1 MRALL
6 FSLALLG
13 TSLFATSPLPHAEA
27 TAKPATVQADTG
39 PNASLEPDE
48 QPGIAVPPPDPAEVE
63 RKLHAP
69 VPRVA
74 RPPLTGYFRAPD
86 APRVLPVG
94 RRPYDTQEIT
104 PPEGFGL
111 VDDQGV
117 RMFRVKGS
125 STLYDHPVAQGR
137 YAVENLNSYRLT
149 GNPAYLHIAIK
160 NAQRLVDRRVLSD
173 GAWYFPYA
181 FDFAPLG
188 DASEILR
195 APWYSGMAQ
204 GRALSVFVRL
214 YEVTGDPRWRTA
226 ADAAFT
232 SLVQAPS
239 GGLPYGS
246 FVDSGRHVWLET
258 YPRFPAANGEKVL
271 NGHVASLW
279 GVLDYWMLTRSAL
292 ALQLA
297 KGAIATVKATAPAT
311 NGFRRVGGSSIYSLR
326 HRTLANSYHQ
336 THVEQFLQLWQ
347 FTDDTLF
354 ITTANS
360 YRGDYP
366 KPATSGTMRATPRT
380 STIYQVNS
388 AMRVVR
394 TSRVHFGRITH
405 APADH
410 RQRITGGPIALHVSK
425 GPYTNWWFPEAY
437 GTTWLLG
444 ATDTHGYA
452 PDAHVRIAPG
462 TYTAYRLDTTGD
474 IAGGKSVTFHSA
486 SGAPTAVSGVVQ
498 GRQAYYIAAGTYAG
512 YWLPMVRGISIT
524 A

>member
-6 FSLALLG
+6 LSLALIG
-13 TSLFATSPLPHAEA
+13 TTLCITPPPQQAED
-27 TAKPATVQADTG
+27 TAMAAPAPTPADTG

-48 QPGIAVPPPDPAEVE
+48 QPGIALPPPDPAEVE
-63 RKLHAP
+63 RKLDTP
-69 VPRVA
+69 LPRVA
-74 RPPLTGYFRAPD
+74 RPILTGYFRAPD
-86 APRVLPVG
+86 APSVLPVG
-94 RRPYDTQEIT
+94 RRPYDTTEIT
-104 PPEGFGL
+104 SPDGFGL
-111 VDDQGV
+111 VDGQGV
-117 RMFRVKGS
+117 RMFRVNGK
-125 STLYDHPVAQGR
+125 LYDHPVAQGR
-137 YAVENLNSYRLT
+137 YAIQNLNSYRLT
-149 GNPAYLHIAIK
+149 GNPAYLSIAAK

-181 FDFAPLG
+181 FDFAPLR
-188 DASEILR
+188 DTSEILR

-214 YEVTGDPRWRTA
+214 YQVTGDPRWRTA
-226 ADAAFT
+226 ANAAFT
-232 SLVQAPS
+232 SLIQAPS
-239 GGLPYGS
+239 GSLPFGS
-246 FVDSGRHVWLET
+246 FVDSRRHVWLET
-258 YPRFPAANGEKVL
+258 YPRYPAANGEKVL
-271 NGHVASLW
+271 NGHGAALW
-279 GVLDYWMLTRSAL
+279 GVLDYWMLTRDAR

-297 KGAIATVKATAPAT
+297 KGAIATIKATAAT
-311 NGFRRVGGSSIYSLR
+311 TSGFRRVGGSSIYSLR

-347 FTDDTLF
+347 YTHNAAY

-394 TSRVHFGRITH
+394 TSRVHFGRVTH

-410 RQRITGGPIALHVSK
+410 RQRITGGPNALHVST
-425 GPYTNWWFPEAY
+425 GPYANWWFPEAH

-444 ATDTHGYA
+444 GTDAHAYV

-474 IAGGKSVTFHSA
+474 VAGNKTVTFHTS
-486 SGAPTAVSGVVQ
+486 SGAPTAVSGIVQ
-498 GRQAYYIAAGTYAG
+498 GRQAYYFEAGTYAG
-512 YWLPMVRGISIT
+512 YWLPMVHGISIT